1 MAPGRSLL
9 HSSCINRHKGVKE
22 MKKNMTNG
30 TIEFSDTDMYYV
42 SFGSGKRNLVVLP
55 GLSDGL
61 ATVKGK
67 AWLLHFPYRRYLKD
81 YKVYIFSRKNKMPEN
96 YTIRQMADDQVLAM
110 KKLGLNKANILGV
123 SQGGMIAQ
131 YIAINHPETV
141 DKLILAVT
149 APYANNVVRKAVK
162 RWIRMSKRGD
172 HRALMVD
179 TAEKMYSK
187 KYLRRNRRFFPILA
201 MFTKPAGYDRFL
213 KNACA
218 ILSFDARDELS
229 KIKSPTL
236 IIAGSDDHTVGKK
249 AHYELKSMIPGSQL
263 YIYKGLGHGA
273 FEEGRDFYKRVFD
286 FCSD

>member
-1 MAPGRSLL
+1 
-9 HSSCINRHKGVKE
+9 

-42 SFGSGKRNLVVLP
+42 SFGSGKRNLIVLP

-141 DKLILAVT
+141 DKLILAVKRYVLF
-149 APYANNVVRKAVK
+149 PANPLTSLQVQFDNCHNENRTCACNLQT
-162 RWIRMSKRGD
+162 SCQF
-172 HRALMVD
+172 HL
-179 TAEKMYSK
+179 
-187 KYLRRNRRFFPILA
+187 YLSEPE
-201 MFTKPAGYDRFL
+201 
-213 KNACA
+213 
-218 ILSFDARDELS
+218 S
-229 KIKSPTL
+229 
-236 IIAGSDDHTVGKK
+236 
-249 AHYELKSMIPGSQL
+249 
-263 YIYKGLGHGA
+263 
-273 FEEGRDFYKRVFD
+273 
-286 FCSD
+286 